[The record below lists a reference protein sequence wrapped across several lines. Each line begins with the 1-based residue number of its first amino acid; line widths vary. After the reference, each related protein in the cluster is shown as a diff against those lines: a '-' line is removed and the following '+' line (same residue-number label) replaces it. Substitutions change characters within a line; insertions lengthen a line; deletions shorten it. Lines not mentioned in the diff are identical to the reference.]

1 MTVKDVQARYADA
14 VAYEKWWAP
23 VLRRN
28 MEPVLDSIDWTD
40 VQVAL
45 EIGCGAGGV
54 LDGMAARAPGALVVG
69 LDATLAMLRR
79 APRAHALVQGDAQR
93 LPFEDASVDVVVGG
107 FMVHHLD
114 RPDLA
119 LLDIG
124 RVMRPGGQL
133 RVAAWGGP
141 ITTWEGD
148 QIFTEELDAVGAP
161 PATPSVQ
168 PGRAPT
174 DSTDKLVALATAAGF
189 EAEAVSRDLD
199 WRPDADEVFGQLTA
213 MRGTAR
219 RFATL
224 SPDQA
229 RTVGNR
235 VHARLD
241 KANISSWRPY
251 EVLFLSG
258 KRVNLRH
265 H

>member
-1 MTVKDVQARYADA
+1 
-14 VAYEKWWAP
+14 
-23 VLRRN
+23 
-28 MEPVLDSIDWTD
+28 MEPVLDSIDWAD
-40 VQVAL
+40 VHVAL
-45 EIGCGAGGV
+45 ELGCGTGGV
-54 LDGMAARAPGALVVG
+54 LDGMAARASDALIIG

-79 APRAHALVQGDAQR
+79 APRAHALVQGDAHR
-93 LPFEDASVDVVVGG
+93 LPFRDATVDIAVSG

-119 LLDIG
+119 LADAG

-133 RVAAWGGP
+133 RIAAWGGP
-141 ITTWEGD
+141 ITSWEGD

-161 PATPSVQ
+161 ATAPSVQ

-174 DSTDKLVALATAAGF
+174 DSPDKLVSLAAAAGF
-189 EAEAVSRDLD
+189 EAEAVSRHLD
-199 WRPDADEVFGQLTA
+199 WQPNADEVFGQLSA

-229 RTVGNR
+229 CTVENR
-235 VHARLD
+235 VRARLESTD
-241 KANISSWRPY
+241 ISSWRPY
-251 EVLFLSG
+251 EVLILSG

-265 H
+265 N